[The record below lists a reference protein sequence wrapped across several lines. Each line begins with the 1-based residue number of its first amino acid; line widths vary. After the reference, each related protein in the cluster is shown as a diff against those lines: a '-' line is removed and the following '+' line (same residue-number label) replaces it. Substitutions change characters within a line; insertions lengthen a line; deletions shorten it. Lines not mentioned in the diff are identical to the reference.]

1 MLYSKTVIC
10 ASKWQ
15 QTKCEVFD
23 PFRQTVKQVD
33 SHLSLVQQRIGPEF
47 VPTFNPSFHD
57 SQLLGRSTNGSL
69 VGGLVIGGD
78 FQGLGVVRSLGLQGI
93 PVGILD
99 DEISIARFS
108 RYATFSERVSS
119 LMDPDEAVRCILEVG
134 RKRGLQGW
142 VLFPTRD
149 ETVATISRHRE
160 ELTKVFRVPTPGWET
175 VQWLWDKRKTYA
187 LAERLGIPVPRTW
200 YPKSAEDLDQIE
212 GYFPVAIK
220 PAIKEHFIYATGVK
234 ALRADNLTQLR
245 ELYKRTVHFMPADE
259 IMIQDVVPGG
269 GNTQYSFC
277 SLFKKGRSVATL
289 VTCRRRQ
296 HPLEFGRSST
306 YVESV
311 ELPLLE
317 KYSEEFLHAIDYYG
331 LVELE
336 YKYDARDGQYRLL
349 DVNGRTW
356 GYHTIGRSA
365 GVDYPYLLFEDQ
377 LDRPS
382 EPMRGK
388 AGIRWIR
395 LVTDL
400 PTGVLG
406 IASGKIPLKSY
417 VRSLCE
423 FDEEAVF
430 SLEDPMPGFAEI
442 ALIPYLAIRRGF

>member
-1 MLYSKTVIC
+1 M
-10 ASKWQ
+10 
-15 QTKCEVFD
+15 
-23 PFRQTVKQVD
+23 D
-33 SHLSLVQQRIGPEF
+33 SHYGNVQPNIATEF
-47 VPTFNPSFHD
+47 VAPSDPSFHD
-57 SQLLGRSTNGSL
+57 SYALSDSANANPVGALV
-69 VGGLVIGGD
+69 VGGD
-78 FQGLGVVRSLGLQGI
+78 YQGLGVVRSLGMQGI

-99 DEISIARFS
+99 DELSIARFS

-119 LMDPDEAVRCILEVG
+119 LRDPEEAVRRIQEVG
-134 RKRGLQGW
+134 TKRGLKGW

-149 ETVATISRHRE
+149 ETVAAISRHRD
-160 ELTKVFRVPTPGWET
+160 ELSKCFRVPTPGWQTIE
-175 VQWLWDKRKTYA
+175 WLWDKRKTYT

-200 YPKSAEDLDQIE
+200 YPKSDKDLAEIE
-212 GYFPVAIK
+212 GHFPVAIK
-220 PAIKEHFIYATGVK
+220 PAIKEHFVYATGAK
-234 ALRADNLTQLR
+234 ALRADNLTQLH
-245 ELYKRTVHFMPADE
+245 ELYKRIVRFMPADE

-269 GNTQYSFC
+269 GNTQYAFC
-277 SLFKKGRSVATL
+277 SLFKKGRSVATM

-317 KYSEEFLHAIDYYG
+317 KYSEEFLRAVDYYG

-349 DVNGRTW
+349 DVNGRSW

-365 GVDYPYLLFEDQ
+365 GVDYPYILFEDQ

-382 EPMRGK
+382 EPVRGK
-388 AGIRWIR
+388 SGIRWIR

-400 PTGVLG
+400 PTGLIG
-406 IASGKIPLKSY
+406 IAQRKISLKSY
-417 VRSLCE
+417 LRSLWD

-430 SLEDPMPGFAEI
+430 SGKDPIPGFAEI

>member
-1 MLYSKTVIC
+1 
-10 ASKWQ
+10 
-15 QTKCEVFD
+15 
-23 PFRQTVKQVD
+23 VKQVN
-33 SHLSLVQQRIGPEF
+33 SHLSLLQPKIAAEF
-47 VPTFNPSFHD
+47 VPPSDPSFHD
-57 SQLLGRSTNGSL
+57 SRRLGRSTNENP
-69 VGGLVIGGD
+69 VGGLIIGGD
-78 FQGLGVVRSLGLQGI
+78 YQGLGVARSLGLQGI

-99 DEISIARFS
+99 NEISIARFS
-108 RYATFSERVSS
+108 RYTTFSDRVPS

-134 RKRGLQGW
+134 RRRGLKGW

-149 ETVATISRHRE
+149 ETVAAISRHRQ
-160 ELTKVFRVPTPGWET
+160 ELTNTFCVPTPGWET
-175 VQWLWDKRKTYA
+175 IQWLWDKRKTYT

-200 YPKSAEDLDQIE
+200 YPKSDEDLDQVE
-212 GYFPVAIK
+212 GHFPVAIK
-220 PAIKEHFIYATGVK
+220 PAIKEHFIYETGAK
-234 ALRADNLTQLR
+234 ALRADNLSQLH
-245 ELYKRTVHFMPADE
+245 ELYKRTVRFMPADE

-269 GNTQYSFC
+269 GNTQYAFC
-277 SLFKKGRSVATL
+277 SLFKRGRSVASL
-289 VTCRRRQ
+289 VTCRLRQ

-317 KYSEEFLHAIDYYG
+317 KYSEEFLRAIDYYG

-356 GYHTIGRSA
+356 GYHSIGRSA
-365 GVDYPYLLFEDQ
+365 GVDYPYLLFKDQ
-377 LDRPS
+377 LDRPF
-382 EPMRGK
+382 EPVRGK

-400 PTGVLG
+400 PTGVMG
-406 IASGKIPLKSY
+406 IASGKISWKCY

-430 SLEDPMPGFAEI
+430 SAVDPVPGFAEI